1 MNIVSNPICRL
12 VVLFTSAL
20 VGCGI
25 GKSNSAKY
33 TPPELVLAAASDLQ
47 GAFTEIGK
55 LFEEQANCRVVF
67 TFGSTGQLA
76 QQIEHGAPF
85 DVFAAA
91 SVIHIEQLES
101 KSRVIADSK
110 RLFARGR
117 IVLAVNKNSSV
128 PVTKLEDLL
137 KPEIQH
143 VVLANPAHAP
153 YGVAAKQALEHEGLW
168 DRLEP
173 KIVLGEN
180 VRQAL
185 MYVQTG
191 NAEAGL
197 VALSVANVPEV
208 TYTLIAGSWHEPLD
222 QAITIVAGTQHEE
235 LARQF
240 IDFINGSEGRP
251 IMKKYGFVLPDESR

>member
-1 MNIVSNPICRL
+1 MNIASNPICLL
-12 VVLFTSAL
+12 VVLFISAL
-20 VGCGI
+20 IGCG
-25 GKSNSAKY
+25 GASNNAASA
-33 TPPELVLAAASDLQ
+33 PPELVVAAASDLQ

-55 LFEEQANCRVVF
+55 LFEAETNCRVLF
-67 TFGSTGQLA
+67 TFGSTGQLS

-85 DVFAAA
+85 DIFAAA
-91 SVIHIEQLES
+91 SVVHIEQLAS
-101 KSRVIADSK
+101 KNRVIADSK
-110 RLFARGR
+110 QLYARGR
-117 IVLAVNKNSSV
+117 IVLAVNKNFAV
-128 PVTKLEDLL
+128 PVTNLEDLL

-153 YGVAAKQALEHEGLW
+153 YGLAAKQALEREGLW
-168 DRLEP
+168 DKLQP
-173 KIVLGEN
+173 KIVFGEN

-185 MYVQTG
+185 MYVRTG

-208 TYTLIAGSWHEPLD
+208 TYTLIDDSLHEPLD
-222 QAITIVAGTQHEE
+222 QAIAIVAGTQQEE

-240 IDFINGSEGRP
+240 IDFINGTEGRP